1 MMFCHKCGTQVVDGA
16 SFCPKCGE
24 KMVSQEADVKQGQ
37 GVGANETREEI
48 APPPSRRS
56 GGILGSRLFRRLA
69 IVVVVMI
76 IAAIF
81 NSFKEDKYI
90 KMVKEGSLT
99 AYPQTTVGEAFDNF
113 IGDASWESGESEAGE
128 RFVNVKGKIMYM
140 DKKVDILIQFMVDE
154 KNETFEYHA
163 CEMND
168 IPQDNLF
175 FYGLLEKIYSE
186 VKTGN

>member
-1 MMFCHKCGTQVVDGA
+1 MFCQKCGNQLPEGVL
-16 SFCPKCGE
+16 FCPECGT
-24 KMVSQEADVKQGQ
+24 KAASQETDVKQGQ

-48 APPPSRRS
+48 GTPPSRRFS
-56 GGILGSRLFRRLA
+56 RILGSRLFRRLA

-81 NSFKEDKYI
+81 NGFKEDKYI

-113 IGDASWESGESEAGE
+113 IGNASWESGESEAGE

-140 DKKVDILIQFMVDE
+140 DKKVDIVIQFMVDE
-154 KNETFEYHA
+154 KNKTFEYNA